1 MWFAYYPAREVSA
14 SERRHAVTPELFD
27 DPLMPK
33 PIECE
38 VCGQMSVVH
47 NVQYVY
53 QRTGP
58 GHDAQ
63 HDLKKVVAIIEC
75 VKCGVRTQ
83 TIDTS
88 DSAPSG

>member
-1 MWFAYYPAREVSA
+1 
-14 SERRHAVTPELFD
+14 VTPELFD

-33 PIECE
+33 PIKCE

-47 NVQYVY
+47 TVQYVY

-63 HDLKKVVAIIEC
+63 HDLKQVVAVIEC
-75 VKCGVRTQ
+75 PKCGVRSQ
-83 TIDTS
+83 IVD
-88 DSAPSG
+88 ASGGASS